1 MDDKALFEAAT
12 SDATPAAET
21 PAVEAAPEAQPEQPE
36 AGQPRD
42 EHGRFA
48 PKVGEPEQAPAQ
60 AVQPAQPAV
69 VQQPAPQIET
79 RNEPPPGWLPAWRV
93 REMVEAAQRK
103 AAPQQPVEEPDPYIA
118 PKDFRDQGIR
128 QAVDPVVSQI
138 GQIREHYSWKDA
150 MRTHGQET
158 AVEARRWFE
167 QAVQQGDPNVA
178 PLLQRAVNS
187 IDPFEDIV
195 SAFKQHKTLTTIG
208 PDPNKWFEAELE
220 RRKSDPEFV
229 SKHLTPVQGQPQQP
243 NGAAPATNVVKLPP
257 SLNRQPGAAQAPNA
271 GSMNDADLYRSA
283 IS

>member
-1 MDDKALFEAAT
+1 MDDKALFDAAT
-12 SDATPAAET
+12 S
-21 PAVEAAPEAQPEQPE
+21 EAPPVTEVTTQDTTTEQV
-36 AGQPRD
+36 ADQGQPRD
-42 EHGRFA
+42 DHGRFA
-48 PKVGEPEQAPAQ
+48 PKVEAEAEAPK
-60 AVQPAQPAV
+60 VEAQPV
-69 VQQPAPQIET
+69 VQQPAPQVET

-103 AAPQQPVEEPDPYIA
+103 AAPQQPAEEPDPYIA

-158 AVEARRWFE
+158 AVAARRWFE

-229 SKHLTPVQGQPQQP
+229 SKHLIPAQGSQQP